1 MKMLIKFV
9 LCCVFLQFRCSFA
22 AISILKAE
30 TSGNLTIPKYISFLV
45 NENNKQDQTH
55 NYDVVL
61 IRLELQH
68 QNDTFENIREELLKV
83 NRDNPILTFDLFD
96 ESQPKVQFPQ
106 IYAASFIIIVTD
118 LTDSA
123 LFYQKLSVEFYN
135 KTFSD
140 STKFG
145 LITSKKSSKSMK
157 QFFTIL
163 DYLGFINLII
173 LRDDDDHQIKIY
185 TFNKFGK
192 IIYAI
197 SSEDRWNFPVVFPD
211 RLKNLNGYQFPMLF
225 IEEYSRCTIV
235 NDEIDGINFR
245 VLKMFMNKYNGAM
258 SLTASVNPADPQIS
272 IKIQNYFS
280 KNLAGISLSTS
291 VKLSDWKKWIY
302 TYDENGYCAL
312 IPRPPRLT
320 FLHFILTPFDGL
332 SWTFMIISIVVCS
345 IFWKL
350 LTRSYN
356 YLKSNSPFF
365 FIFGVIANFLGQSI
379 PFRNSRRIQKLLL
392 QLCVL
397 MTFIMGN
404 AYQSLI
410 IASMSTS
417 RDGRKFNT
425 WQEMFSSDLT
435 YEVGEIFY
443 VSLKESGDFPDVI
456 NRMNVAR
463 EIQFEKL
470 SLQNV
475 AIILR
480 CNDIQTEI
488 DYNKDVDVMKH
499 FYLLPGKL
507 TPFIEKFALAPSNPL
522 LGILQ
527 TNFNYIFE
535 SGIRQYLERYFQGLR
550 KKNVDDITKFIINED
565 YLLTMND
572 VYGIFLI
579 LVGGYVVSFFVFICE
594 LIWRHLKKIA
604 NSKIRANQER
614 KI

>member
-1 MKMLIKFV
+1 MKMLRKFV

-118 LTDSA
+118 LTDSTLLRSTLFDILEKITWQVSIKFVIITPKISPKLLNEFVGA
-123 LFYQKLSVEFYN
+123 LNYF
-135 KTFSD
+135 
-140 STKFG
+140 
-145 LITSKKSSKSMK
+145 
-157 QFFTIL
+157 
-163 DYLGFINLII
+163 GFINHLILGI
-173 LRDDDDHQIKIY
+173 SETVNAYSSNMLTKRNYWIADEDIE
-185 TFNKFGK
+185 TF
-192 IIYAI
+192 
-197 SSEDRWNFPVVFPD
+197 SMVFPD
-211 RLKNLNGYQFPMLF
+211 KLKNFQSYQFPVLF
-225 IEEYSRCTIV
+225 LKEYSRCMIRGRKV
-235 NDEIDGINFR
+235 DGINFR
-245 VLKMFMNKYNGAM
+245 VMNMILKKYNGTVKFTTI
-258 SLTASVNPADPQIS
+258 LDPADPQAAL
-272 IKIQNYFS
+272 KVQKYFYGT
-280 KNLAGISLSTS
+280 NNAAFSLSTIMDL
-291 VKLSDWKKWIY
+291 KEWKKWIY
-302 TYDENGYCAL
+302 THDENGYCAL
-312 IPRPPRLT
+312 IPKPQRLT

-332 SWTFMIISIVVCS
+332 SWTFMITSIVVCS

-356 YLKSNSPFF
+356 YLRSNSPFF

-425 WQEMFSSDLT
+425 WQEMFSSNLS
-435 YEVGEIFY
+435 YESGEIFY
-443 VSLKESGDFPDVI
+443 NIIKDSGDYPDVVSLADVLSQMSD
-456 NRMNVAR
+456 RMIFWVCKLHENLFFHLNVVYKV
-463 EIQFEKL
+463 EK
-470 SLQNV
+470 
-475 AIILR
+475 R
-480 CNDIQTEI
+480 FRMMT
-488 DYNKDVDVMKH
+488 
-499 FYLLPGKL
+499 
-507 TPFIEKFALAPSNPL
+507 
-522 LGILQ
+522 
-527 TNFNYIFE
+527 
-535 SGIRQYLERYFQGLR
+535 
-550 KKNVDDITKFIINED
+550 
-565 YLLTMND
+565 
-572 VYGIFLI
+572 
-579 LVGGYVVSFFVFICE
+579 
-594 LIWRHLKKIA
+594 
-604 NSKIRANQER
+604 
-614 KI
+614 

>member
-1 MKMLIKFV
+1 MLRKFV

-30 TSGNLTIPKYISFLV
+30 TSGNLTIPKYISFLI

-118 LTDSA
+118 LTDSITWQVSIK
-123 LFYQKLSVEFYN
+123 FVIITPKLN
-135 KTFSD
+135 LTLLTD
-140 STKFG
+140 IMWCLNHFG
-145 LITSKKSSKSMK
+145 LINHLILLGSSQIVNAYTSNMFTDKMYSITLEDIKKFS
-157 QFFTIL
+157 
-163 DYLGFINLII
+163 
-173 LRDDDDHQIKIY
+173 
-185 TFNKFGK
+185 
-192 IIYAI
+192 
-197 SSEDRWNFPVVFPD
+197 VVFPD
-211 RLKNLNGYQFPMLF
+211 KLKNFHNYQFPILF
-225 IEEYSRCTIV
+225 LNEYSRCMIRDGKV
-235 NDEIDGINFR
+235 DGINFR
-245 VLKMFMNKYNGAM
+245 VMNMIMNKFNGA
-258 SLTASVNPADPQIS
+258 LNITAIFDPVDPQAS
-272 IKIQNYFS
+272 LKVRKYFYGS
-280 KNLAGISLSTS
+280 NAEFSLSTTIE
-291 VKLSDWKKWIY
+291 LTHWKKWIY
-302 TYDENGYCAL
+302 THDENGYCAL
-312 IPRPPRLT
+312 IPKPPRLT

-332 SWTFMIISIVVCS
+332 SWTFMITSIVVCS

-356 YLKSNSPFF
+356 YLRSNSPFF

-417 RDGRKFNT
+417 RDGRRFNT
-425 WQEMFSSDLT
+425 WQEMFSSNLSF
-435 YEVGEIFY
+435 ESGEIFY
-443 VSLKESGDFPDVI
+443 NIMNRSGDFPDVVSRI
-456 NRMNVAR
+456 NVTRKINFERIALKNVVGVSR
-463 EIQFEKL
+463 CYD
-470 SLQNV
+470 LQ
-475 AIILR
+475 AL
-480 CNDIQTEI
+480 I
-488 DYNKDVDVMKH
+488 DHGTDFDVMEH
-499 FYLLPGKL
+499 FYLLPEKFM
-507 TPFIEKFALAPSNPL
+507 PFIEKFPLSPSSAVVETFQR
-522 LGILQ
+522 I
-527 TNFNYIFE
+527 FDYIFE
-535 SGIRQYLERYFQGLR
+535 SGIRQYLDRQFLNSFKR
-550 KKNVDDITKFIINED
+550 NVDERTKFIINED

-594 LIWRHLKKIA
+594 LIWRHRKKIT
-604 NSKIRANQER
+604 NLKFKTKNRKRKLKIER
-614 KI
+614 KHQ